1 MQRIWRFTRAPTRE
15 HHACVHVGIAAQA
28 VRYILRTERL
38 HLRVAPSLRVG
49 PCKFKRGATRILAG
63 GGPPTEM
70 KSMDWDTGKCRD
82 RGSDWER
89 DRNREKD
96 REWDSG
102 GESREAPETC
112 TQIQIQWTWHSCKDL
127 AYEGHRTQIQRTSHS
142 WIIQL
147 PPSIATQNPCTPV
160 SLHPIVMRSSDPPP
174 SSGFHVS
181 MSTGC
186 CSTILPTRSG
196 FSTP

>member
-96 REWDSG
+96 REGDSG
-102 GESREAPETC
+102 GERAEKPQRRAHKYKYNGLGTP
-112 TQIQIQWTWHSCKDL
+112 
-127 AYEGHRTQIQRTSHS
+127 ARTSHTKN
-142 WIIQL
+142 
-147 PPSIATQNPCTPV
+147 IAHKYKGPRTPG
-160 SLHPIVMRSSDPPP
+160 SSSFRPRSPRKIRAPQCPYTP
-174 SSGFHVS
+174 SS
-181 MSTGC
+181 
-186 CSTILPTRSG
+186 
-196 FSTP
+196 